1 MDEKQEMLRCLIG
14 GCAFAPSV
22 SALAKELGFR
32 GKMTFYRLM
41 QGQVKSETVNR
52 IWDLIKGQFCL
63 TDEGLQDVARAF
75 YGARYFGGA
84 LVREMNH
91 AHPGWVE
98 QLMWV
103 LTEGCFDCF
112 SGTFKAEMAPVLHDL
127 REDEPDVYW
136 RMVVLVYLSAKHI
149 DAYTYIKKG
158 EAWKII
164 EQLDRFLLDLYPEK
178 ADAHEAAC
186 NLMKLNT
193 APTLWNLVHTCAILF
208 RYYTESGFR
217 NLATKAMRIF
227 GFGERSY
234 WRIPESVYGQGNEV
248 WLMMEESYGKG
259 TSGYYLALR
268 LKAGK
273 DIETFTL
280 EDALILQFWAVDT
293 EADLP
298 VLQVCRRRG
307 VEQEWCFYC
316 YEYDE
321 EQLLLRFELIP
332 DLGDPLGIPETLQM
346 IDLGHPEGKDE
357 KIWARIMGKWDASRG
372 EEIFQQA
379 KEMIS
384 GIIDQTDT
392 YHIEDVVLSK
402 TMFSILVEHQGE
414 RRTFRISVEKYK
426 FLAEINPSQMLLIT
440 KHLSDGKLY
449 ADWPELGYSIRLSE
463 FTDG

>member
-32 GKMTFYRLM
+32 GKMTFYRLV
-41 QGQVKSETVNR
+41 QGQVKPETVNR

-63 TDEGLQDVARAF
+63 TDEGLQGVARAF
-75 YGARYFGGA
+75 YGARHFGDA

-234 WRIPESVYGQGNEV
+234 WRMLGSVYGGESEV

-321 EQLLLRFELIP
+321 EQLLLRFELVP

-357 KIWARIMGKWDASRG
+357 KVWARIIGKWDASRG

-402 TMFSILVEHQGE
+402 TMLSVLVEHQGE
-414 RRTFRISVEKYK
+414 MRTYRIPVEKYK
-426 FLAEINPSQMLLIT
+426 FLTEINPSQTVLIT
-440 KHLSDGKLY
+440 KHLSDGDLY

>member
-1 MDEKQEMLRCLIG
+1 MDEKQEMLRCLIE

-32 GKMTFYRLM
+32 GKMTFYRLV
-41 QGQVKSETVNR
+41 QGQVKPETVNR

-63 TDEGLQDVARAF
+63 TDEGLQGVARAF
-75 YGARYFGGA
+75 YGARHFGDA
-84 LVREMNH
+84 LVREMNR
-91 AHPGWVE
+91 AYPGWVE

-234 WRIPESVYGQGNEV
+234 WRMPGSVYGGESEV

-321 EQLLLRFELIP
+321 EQLLLRFELVS
-332 DLGDPLGIPETLQM
+332 DQGDPLGIPETLQM

-357 KIWARIMGKWDASRG
+357 KVWARIIGKWDASRG

-402 TMFSILVEHQGE
+402 TMLSVLVEHQGE
-414 RRTFRISVEKYK
+414 MRTYRIPVEKYK
-426 FLAEINPSQMLLIT
+426 FLTEINPSQTVLIT
-440 KHLSDGKLY
+440 KHLSDGDLY

>member
-98 QLMWV
+98 QLLWV

>member
-98 QLMWV
+98 QLLWV

-193 APTLWNLVHTCAILF
+193 APTLWSLVHTCAILF

>member
-1 MDEKQEMLRCLIG
+1 MDEKQEMLRCLIE

-52 IWDLIKGQFCL
+52 IWNLIKGQFCL
-63 TDEGLQDVARAF
+63 TDEGLQGVARAF

-103 LTEGCFDCF
+103 LTEGSFDCF
-112 SGTFKAEMAPVLHDL
+112 SGTFKAETAPVLHDL

-158 EAWKII
+158 EGWKII

-193 APTLWNLVHTCAILF
+193 APSLWNLVHTCAVLF

-234 WRIPESVYGQGNEV
+234 WRMPGSVYGGESEV
-248 WLMMEESYGKG
+248 WLMMEEGYGKG

-273 DIETFTL
+273 DVETFTL

-298 VLQVCRRRG
+298 VLQACRRRG
-307 VEQEWCFYC
+307 VEQE
-316 YEYDE
+316 
-321 EQLLLRFELIP
+321 
-332 DLGDPLGIPETLQM
+332 
-346 IDLGHPEGKDE
+346 
-357 KIWARIMGKWDASRG
+357 
-372 EEIFQQA
+372 
-379 KEMIS
+379 
-384 GIIDQTDT
+384 
-392 YHIEDVVLSK
+392 
-402 TMFSILVEHQGE
+402 
-414 RRTFRISVEKYK
+414 
-426 FLAEINPSQMLLIT
+426 
-440 KHLSDGKLY
+440 
-449 ADWPELGYSIRLSE
+449 
-463 FTDG
+463 

>member
-1 MDEKQEMLRCLIG
+1 MLRCLIG
-14 GCAFAPSV
+14 ECDFAPSA

-32 GKMTFYRLM
+32 GKMTFYRLV
-41 QGQVKSETVNR
+41 QGQVKPETVNR

-63 TDEGLQDVARAF
+63 TDEGLQGVARAF
-75 YGARYFGGA
+75 YGARHFGDA

-136 RMVVLVYLSAKHI
+136 RMVVLVYLSAKHV

-158 EAWKII
+158 EARKII
-164 EQLDRFLLDLYPEK
+164 EPLDRFLLDLYPEK

-234 WRIPESVYGQGNEV
+234 WRMLGSVYGGESEV

-321 EQLLLRFELIP
+321 EQLLLRFELVP

-384 GIIDQTDT
+384 GIIDQTGA

-402 TMFSILVEHQGE
+402 TMFLILVEHQGE

-440 KHLSDGKLY
+440 THLSDGDLY

>member
-63 TDEGLQDVARAF
+63 TDEGLQGVARAF

-84 LVREMNH
+84 LVREMNR
-91 AHPGWVE
+91 AYPGWVE

-193 APTLWNLVHTCAILF
+193 APTLWNLVHTCAVLF
-208 RYYTESGFR
+208 RYYAESGFR

-234 WRIPESVYGQGNEV
+234 WRMLGSVYGGESEV

-321 EQLLLRFELIP
+321 EQLLLRFELVP

-402 TMFSILVEHQGE
+402 TMFSILVEHQGK
-414 RRTFRISVEKYK
+414 RRTFRIPVEKYK

-440 KHLSDGKLY
+440 THLSDGDLY